1 MQSETSNFED
11 VAKYQDDELWTKS
24 WRRSLNSIIRFNK
37 LEYDKIIII
46 SIEEIN
52 EQNYI
57 NIFEV
62 LIFLR

>member
-62 LIFLR
+62 SIF